1 MKNLL
6 LDRNRGTLVPGDR
19 ASMDKG
25 EKRQKNDNRLAFPN
39 ITSKE
44 KTLFKKQ
51 TRLLTMMFTMLEAL

>member
-1 MKNLL
+1 M
-6 LDRNRGTLVPGDR
+6 PGDR

-51 TRLLTMMFTMLEAL
+51 THLLTMMFTMLEAL